1 MDIAVL
7 TLDNVADF
15 GLCAIH
21 EVLGTADTLREEI
34 AEPPPSWTLTN
45 VGIGTSVRTGLGH
58 TAPTTPFRNLTRL
71 PDILIVPAVNV
82 RQAGGLI
89 ELITSPR
96 NRPALEL
103 VREVRAEDREI
114 AGACTGTFFLAEA
127 GVLDGATATTS
138 WWLAPVFRRRYPQ
151 VDLQD
156 GLTVCRSQRLT
167 TAGAAVAHIDLALA
181 LLRAMSPALADLVD
195 RHLLIGWRANQS
207 AFAIP
212 TTIASHDPLTA
223 EFERWVRKNID
234 QPIQISAAARA
245 LAVSERTLQRATAT
259 TLGMSPMDFINE
271 ARIEQAAHLLATTDL
286 SAAAVAAKVG
296 YLNVSTL
303 RTLVHRRRGMT
314 LRELRR
320 SAGGSS

>member
-1 MDIAVL
+1 M
-7 TLDNVADF
+7 
-15 GLCAIH
+15 
-21 EVLGTADTLREEI
+21 
-34 AEPPPSWTLTN
+34 
-45 VGIGTSVRTGLGH
+45 
-58 TAPTTPFRNLTRL
+58 
-71 PDILIVPAVNV
+71 
-82 RQAGGLI
+82 
-89 ELITSPR
+89 
-96 NRPALEL
+96 
-103 VREVRAEDREI
+103 
-114 AGACTGTFFLAEA
+114 
-127 GVLDGATATTS
+127 
-138 WWLAPVFRRRYPQ
+138 
-151 VDLQD
+151 
-156 GLTVCRSQRLT
+156 CRSQRLT

-181 LLRAMSPALADLVD
+181 LLRAMSPALAELVD

-259 TLGMSPMDFINE
+259 TLGMSPMDFVNE

-320 SAGGSS
+320 SAGG